1 MNRLFVFSDLHGSL
15 SGWLTIKA
23 LMTRGDGLAVAGDLF
38 DTRYGRYGNPD
49 FQPEQIRS
57 DLKTV
62 DSPFFYV
69 YGNCDLES
77 FFPGYEHQQTFTAF
91 DKTIFIHH
99 GHRPVPADCRADI
112 IIQGHT
118 HLCEL
123 EQSKDKIRLN
133 PGSIAL
139 SRNSLPA
146 YGVIDANG
154 VHLIELSTGKPLK
167 SIALDG

>member
-1 MNRLFVFSDLHGSL
+1 MNRLFIFSDLHGSL
-15 SGWLTIKA
+15 SGWLTIQA
-23 LMTRGDGLAVAGDLF
+23 IMGQDDGLAVAGDLF

-49 FQPEQIRS
+49 FHPEQIRS
-57 DLKTV
+57 DLKTF

-69 YGNCDLES
+69 YGNCDVPS
-77 FFPGYEHQQTFTAF
+77 FFSGYDPQQTFTAF
-91 DKTIFIHH
+91 GKTIFMHH

-123 EQSKDKIRLN
+123 ERQTEKIRLN

-139 SRNSLPA
+139 PRNSLPA
-146 YGVIDANG
+146 YGVIDAAG
-154 VHLIELSTGKPLK
+154 VHLITLSTGKPLK
-167 SIALDG
+167 SILFGE

>member
-15 SGWLTIKA
+15 SGWLTIRA
-23 LMTRGDGLAVAGDLF
+23 LMNPGDGLAVAGDLF

-49 FQPEQIRS
+49 FRPEDIRS
-57 DLKTV
+57 DLNAFE
-62 DSPFFYV
+62 SPFFYV
-69 YGNCDLES
+69 YGNCDVQG
-77 FFPGYEHQQTFTAF
+77 FFPGYDHQQTFSAF
-91 DKTIFIHH
+91 HRTIFIHH

-123 EQSKDKIRLN
+123 ERCDDKIRLN

-139 SRNSLPA
+139 SRNGLPS
-146 YGVIDANG
+146 YGIIDADG
-154 VHLIELSTGKPLK
+154 IHLIKLSTGKPLK
-167 SIALDG
+167 SLLFEG